1 MSAVLKAKPAAGK
14 PLFTHQ
20 KESVSFLKK
29 SDIVF
34 DTSDPGTG
42 KTRVEVEDFAA
53 RRRRGGKCALVM
65 ATMACTIC
73 SAFNASA
80 CWSSR
85 AWICCNGALR
95 RLSSNTAV
103 GSRLWRSSA

>member
-53 RRRRGGKCALVM
+53 RRRRGG
-65 ATMACTIC
+65 
-73 SAFNASA
+73 
-80 CWSSR
+80 
-85 AWICCNGALR
+85 AWVAAWPVVQAQ
-95 RLSSNTAV
+95 T
-103 GSRLWRSSA
+103 

>member
-14 PLFTHQ
+14 PLFAHQ

-53 RRRRGGKCALVM
+53 RRRRGSGQQV
-65 ATMACTIC
+65 
-73 SAFNASA
+73 
-80 CWSSR
+80 
-85 AWICCNGALR
+85 
-95 RLSSNTAV
+95 AV
-103 GSRLWRSSA
+103 GRCGFCEGGAGPRHAAGGQ